1 MRWMLVTL
9 ALAGTV
15 MLAVGALQS
24 SAAQAPGSQPDAGRN
39 QIVTSGSGQATAAPD
54 QAMISVAAQAQRTTA
69 AEAMADVNRAATQVL
84 SRWQQLGV
92 RREDIKTASV
102 QVFPVYSTPREGA
115 QQITGYRAI
124 YGLVA
129 TVRELNLVGRA
140 VDAAVDGG
148 ANIVQGIT
156 FGLRDTSKARQ
167 DALAMAVRDAREK
180 ADALAGAAGLRI
192 RGIERIVEA
201 GDGVAIREQR
211 VAPSAVTPTPIE
223 PGTLTVSAHVMVVF
237 GY

>member
-1 MRWMLVTL
+1 M
-9 ALAGTV
+9 
-15 MLAVGALQS
+15 
-24 SAAQAPGSQPDAGRN
+24 
-39 QIVTSGSGQATAAPD
+39 
-54 QAMISVAAQAQRTTA
+54 
-69 AEAMADVNRAATQVL
+69 
-84 SRWQQLGV
+84 

-115 QQITGYRAI
+115 QQITGYRAF
-124 YGLVA
+124 YGLTA
-129 TVRELNLVGRA
+129 TVRDLNLVGRA

-148 ANIVQGIT
+148 ANAVQGIT
-156 FGLRDTSKARQ
+156 FGLRDASKARQ
-167 DALAMAVRDAREK
+167 EALVLAVREAREK
-180 ADALAGAAGLRI
+180 ADAIAGAAGLRI

-211 VAPSAVTPTPIE
+211 LAPSAAAPTPIE